1 VSGQSQDPARW
12 LFVALDALGIEAS
25 PVMPLVA
32 PVAWSHTPRAYLVS
46 THDGRRVKVRRS
58 RREDLARRA
67 AVLSDRLGDRRV
79 PPPLARAGRF
89 TAELWVEGSPLSSLR
104 LGGGH
109 VDDAADLLA
118 SIHRFSGVTRQ
129 DQPLRPGPP
138 RLPMLPRLQRT
149 APILRRAE
157 AQLVEVTRAARIT
170 SLEARHL
177 GKILR
182 NGLPISASWG
192 LTHGDFC
199 GDNLVFRPDGTL
211 ASVDNELLG
220 HGFLEYDLARA
231 WYRWPMPR
239 WAGERFEGTYRSTVG
254 VGKPAPEEQRAWR
267 VAATLKGFHLRHR
280 RGVSSERGL
289 TLLRLLLEP

>member
-1 VSGQSQDPARW
+1 VSGESHDPASW
-12 LFVALDALGIEAS
+12 LSVALDALGIEAS

-32 PVAWSHTPRAYLVS
+32 PVPLSRTPRLYLVS
-46 THDGRRVKVRRS
+46 THDGRRVKVRRA

-67 AVLSDRLGDRRV
+67 AVLSDQLADRRV

-89 TAELWVEGSPLSSLR
+89 TAEPWVEGSPLSSLR
-104 LGGGH
+104 LSGGH
-109 VDDAADLLA
+109 VDEAADLLA
-118 SIHRFSGVTRQ
+118 SIHRFSGVAPQ
-129 DQPLRPGPP
+129 YQPLRP
-138 RLPMLPRLQRT
+138 RLPTLPRLQRT

-157 AQLVEVTRAARIT
+157 EQLVEVTRAARFT

-182 NGLPISASWG
+182 NGLPVSASWG

-239 WAGERFEGTYRSTVG
+239 WAGERFEGSYRLTVG
-254 VGKPAPEEQRAWR
+254 VGKLAPEEQRAWR

-280 RGVSSERGL
+280 RGAPAERGL
-289 TLLRLLLEP
+289 ALLRLLLEP